1 VSNSLHFGFREA
13 FVARLSAAPALV
25 DGGVLAGRNAPFY
38 VDELCARSGKV
49 IQQGYVDTRAGVL
62 VGAKKYML
70 IARSTYT
77 DGDDLE
83 EIRREHTRNFKQAH
97 TLGYAWL
104 N

>member
-1 VSNSLHFGFREA
+1 MGDTAAGF
-13 FVARLSAAPALV
+13 PALHH
-25 DGGVLAGRNAPFY
+25 DAPFY
-38 VDELCARSGKV
+38 VDELCASSGKV
-49 IQQGYVDTRAGVL
+49 IQRGYVDTRAEVL
-62 VGAKKYML
+62 VGAKKYTL